1 MDTGNSRLVR
11 MDDMSGTNWLTF
23 DSVGSGVNQFAS
35 FVSVAVDAANRIY
48 VADGGNQRI
57 VRMDDMTGANWTELS
72 QSPVINSYIYSF
84 SSPVAVT
91 VDAAGRIYVADNA
104 YYAPEVVRVDD
115 MTGTNWTSLYV
126 SPAGSGGLNSIAV
139 DSTGT
144 LFTGGGGVKVVDDM
158 FAVMNSSG
166 TIAPIGSYYVFGVTP
181 VPLPSPLPSAIKFAP
196 LVLNFSQNVGASS
209 SQDVTISNFGGSPLN
224 LSGFSASGEFGETSS
239 CPSQLIAGTSCTVT
253 VTFSPNATGPVTG
266 SLTVSDDS
274 GNAGPVQSFALNGT
288 GTAPAA
294 SVTPTSLTFGSQ
306 ALGTTSPA
314 QAVTLQNT
322 GTGPMQVASVAA
334 STSFGQTSNCI
345 GSIAVGF
352 FLHHPGHVQPHRPGV
367 SLRNPYCYR

>member
-1 MDTGNSRLVR
+1 M
-11 MDDMSGTNWLTF
+11 
-23 DSVGSGVNQFAS
+23 
-35 FVSVAVDAANRIY
+35 
-48 VADGGNQRI
+48 
-57 VRMDDMTGANWTELS
+57 RMDDMTGANWTELS

-91 VDAAGRIYVADNA
+91 VNAAGRIYVADNA
-104 YYAPEVVRVDD
+104 YYAPEVVRVND
-115 MTGTNWTSLYV
+115 MTGINWTSLYV

-224 LSGFSASGEFGETSS
+224 LSGFSASGEFGETGERY
-239 CPSQLIAGTSCTVT
+239 LRT
-253 VTFSPNATGPVTG
+253 
-266 SLTVSDDS
+266 
-274 GNAGPVQSFALNGT
+274 
-288 GTAPAA
+288 
-294 SVTPTSLTFGSQ
+294 
-306 ALGTTSPA
+306 A
-314 QAVTLQNT
+314 QARIVLACLTDDP
-322 GTGPMQVASVAA
+322 GRDDAVAQMKTAGARSVELID
-334 STSFGQTSNCI
+334 FD
-345 GSIAVGF
+345 AV
-352 FLHHPGHVQPHRPGV
+352 RPTPIRR
-367 SLRNPYCYR
+367 S